1 MHEEDRNFRRRFL
14 RASAAAASALAMP
27 RLAGAQPKLESEVV
41 FACFG
46 GALETMV
53 REQLAPPF
61 EKATGCK
68 VVLSVGTAL
77 SNLAKIQAAKDRPT
91 IDVYWSNELTHAAGK
106 KLGLFAK
113 LDPAV
118 VKNLDRIYDLGKDAD
133 GIGVVS
139 SMTALGIAYNK
150 QKLAEAG
157 IPPPTS
163 WKDLW
168 DPRLKGR
175 VELTTFG
182 VAFSQDFLVIVA
194 KLNGGGEDNI
204 RPGLDKIKELR
215 SQGIVA
221 FLPSTP
227 AEMDKLLSQ
236 GTAWIAVEPTARAYP
251 LADQGV
257 PIDFVYP
264 KEGAGAFANYFDV
277 VRNAPHPVAAQA
289 FVNYMLS
296 EDAQLAL
303 AKYGY
308 YGPINRNVKLPPDL
322 AAKVP
327 YGSERMSSLV
337 KIDRDK
343 MNAKLDEWNELW
355 SREIEAKK

>member
-14 RASAAAASALAMP
+14 KASAAAASVLAMP
-27 RLAGAQPKLESEVV
+27 RVAGAQPKLESEVV

-53 REQLAPPF
+53 RDNLVPPF

-113 LDPAV
+113 VDPAI
-118 VKNLDRIYDLGKDAD
+118 VKNLANVYDLARDPD

-139 SMTALGIAYNK
+139 SITALGIAYNK

-157 IPPPTS
+157 IPAPTS

-182 VAFSQDFLVIVA
+182 VAFSQDFLVLVA
-194 KLNGGGEDNI
+194 KMHGGSEDNI
-204 RPGLDKIKELR
+204 KPGLDKIKEMKA
-215 SQGIVA
+215 QGIIG
-221 FLPSTP
+221 FLPATP

-236 GTAWIAVEPTARAYP
+236 GAAWIAVEPTVRAYP
-251 LADQGV
+251 LADQGL
-257 PIDFVYP
+257 PIEFAYP

-277 VRNAPHPVAAQA
+277 IRNAPHPMAAQA
-289 FVNYMLS
+289 WVNYLLG
-296 EDAQLAL
+296 EEAQLVL
-303 AKYGY
+303 AKQY
-308 YGPINRNVKLPPDL
+308 YGPINKNVKLPPEL

-327 YGSERMSSLV
+327 YGNERLSSLV
-337 KIDRDK
+337 KINREK
-343 MNAKLDEWNELW
+343 MNEKLDEWNEQW

>member
-1 MHEEDRNFRRRFL
+1 MHDDDRNFRRRFL
-14 RASAAAASALAMP
+14 KASAAAAGVLALPGVA
-27 RLAGAQPKLESEVV
+27 RGQPKLESEVV

-53 REQLAPPF
+53 RDQLAPPF

-77 SNLAKIQAAKDRPT
+77 SNLAKVQAAKDRPT

-113 LDPAV
+113 IDPAI
-118 VKNLDRIYDLGKDAD
+118 VKNLDKIYDIGKDPD
-133 GIGVVS
+133 GVGVIS
-139 SMTALGIAYNK
+139 SITALGIAYNK
-150 QKLAEAG
+150 QKLAGAG

-163 WKDLW
+163 WNDLW

-182 VAFSQDFLVIVA
+182 VAFSQDFLVLVA
-194 KLNGGGEDNI
+194 KLHGGSEDNI
-204 RPGLDKIKELR
+204 KPGIEKIKQMKA
-215 SQGIVA
+215 QGIIG
-221 FLPSTP
+221 FLPATP

-236 GTAWIAVEPTARAYP
+236 GAAWIAVEPTVRAYP
-251 LADQGV
+251 LADQGL
-257 PIDFVYP
+257 PIDFAYP

-277 VRNAPHPVAAQA
+277 IRGAPHPMAAQA
-289 FVNYMLS
+289 FVNYLLS
-296 EDAQLAL
+296 EDAQLVL
-303 AKYGY
+303 AKQY
-308 YGPINRNVKLPPDL
+308 YGPINKNVKLPPEL

-327 YGSERMSSLV
+327 YGDERLKSLV
-337 KIDRDK
+337 KINREK
-343 MNAKLDEWNELW
+343 MNEKLDDWNEQW

>member
-1 MHEEDRNFRRRFL
+1 MQHDDRTQYRRLFL
-14 RASAAAASALAMP
+14 KAAAAAASALAMP
-27 RLAGAQPKLESEVV
+27 RLAGAQAKIESEMV
-41 FACFG
+41 FATFG

-53 REQLAPPF
+53 RDQLAPPF

-77 SNLAKIQAAKDRPT
+77 SNLAKVQAAKDRPT

-106 KLGLFAK
+106 RLGLFAK
-113 LDPAV
+113 VDPAV
-118 VKNLDRIYDLGKDAD
+118 VKNLDKVYDLAKDPD
-133 GIGVVS
+133 GIGVMS

-157 IPPPTS
+157 IPAPTS

-182 VAFSQDFLVIVA
+182 VAFSQDFLVLMA
-194 KLNGGGEDNI
+194 KLNGGSEDNI
-204 RPGLDKIKELR
+204 KPGLDKIKELKAM
-215 SQGIVA
+215 GIIG

-236 GTAWIAVEPTARAYP
+236 GAAWIAVEPTVRAYP
-251 LADQGV
+251 LADQGL
-257 PIDFVYP
+257 PIDFAYP
-264 KEGAGAFANYFDV
+264 KEGAGAFANYFDIV
-277 VRNAPHPVAAQA
+277 KGAPHPVAAQA

-296 EDAQLAL
+296 DEAQLVL
-303 AKYGY
+303 AKQY
-308 YGPINRNVKLPPDL
+308 YGPINKNVKLPPDL

-327 YGSERMSSLV
+327 YGTERMGSLV
-337 KIDRDK
+337 KINRAK
-343 MNAKLDEWNELW
+343 MNEKLDDWNEQW

>member
-1 MHEEDRNFRRRFL
+1 MNITNRRRRFL
-14 RASAAAASALAMP
+14 AASAATAGALALP
-27 RLAGAQPKLESEVV
+27 GLARAQQGKLESEVV

-53 REQLAPPF
+53 REQIAPPF

-77 SNLAKIQAAKDRPT
+77 SNLAKVQAGKDRPT
-91 IDVYWSNELTHAAGK
+91 LDVYWANELTHVAGK

-118 VKNLDRIYDLGKDAD
+118 VKNLVKIYDLGRDPD
-133 GIGVVS
+133 GIGVIS
-139 SMTALGIAYNK
+139 GMTALGIAYNK

-182 VAFSQDFLVIVA
+182 VAFSQDFLVLVA
-194 KLNGGGEDNI
+194 KLYGGSEDNI
-204 RPGLDKIKELR
+204 KPGLDKIKELR
-215 SQGIVA
+215 ASGNVA

-227 AEMDKLLSQ
+227 AEMDKLLTQ
-236 GTAWIAVEPTARAYP
+236 GAAWIAVEPTARTYP
-251 LADQGV
+251 MADQGV
-257 PIDFVYP
+257 PVDFVYP
-264 KEGAGAFANYFDV
+264 KEGAGAFANYFEV
-277 VRNAPHPVAAQA
+277 VRNAPHPNAAQA
-289 FVNYMLS
+289 FVNYLLS
-296 EDAQLAL
+296 EECQLAL
-303 AKYGY
+303 AKNGY
-308 YGPINRNVKLPPDL
+308 YGPINKNVKLPPEL
-322 AAKVP
+322 AGKVP
-327 YGSERMSSLV
+327 YGAERMNSLV
-337 KIDRDK
+337 KINREK
-343 MNAKLDEWNELW
+343 MNEKLDEWNELW

>member
-14 RASAAAASALAMP
+14 KASAAAAGVLALPGVA
-27 RLAGAQPKLESEVV
+27 RGQAKLEGEVV

-53 REQLAPPF
+53 RDQLAPPF

-106 KLGLFAK
+106 RLGLFAK

-118 VKNLDRIYDLGKDAD
+118 VKNMDRVYDLARDPD
-133 GIGVVS
+133 GIGVIS

-182 VAFSQDFLVIVA
+182 VAFSQDFLVLVA
-194 KLNGGGEDNI
+194 KLNGGSEDNI
-204 RPGLDKIKELR
+204 KPGLDKIKEMKA
-215 SQGIVA
+215 QGIIG
-221 FLPSTP
+221 FLPATP

-236 GTAWIAVEPTARAYP
+236 GAAWIAVEPTVRAYP
-251 LADQGV
+251 LADQGL

-277 VRNAPHPVAAQA
+277 IRNAPHPLAAQA

-296 EDAQLAL
+296 DEAQLVL
-303 AKYGY
+303 AKQY
-308 YGPINRNVKLPPDL
+308 YGPINKNVKLTPEL

-327 YGSERMSSLV
+327 YGNERMSSLV
-337 KIDRDK
+337 KINRDK
-343 MNAKLDEWNELW
+343 MNEKLDDWNEQW
-355 SREIEAKK
+355 SREIEAKQ

>member
-1 MHEEDRNFRRRFL
+1 MHEQDRNFRRRFL
-14 RASAAAASALAMP
+14 KASAAAAGVLALPGVA
-27 RLAGAQPKLESEVV
+27 RAQAKLEGEVV

-53 REQLAPPF
+53 RDHIAPPF

-113 LDPAV
+113 LDPAI
-118 VKNLDRIYDLGKDAD
+118 VKNIDKVYDLAKDPD
-133 GIGVVS
+133 NIGVVS

-157 IPPPTS
+157 IPPPKS

-182 VAFSQDFLVIVA
+182 VAFSQDWLVLVA
-194 KLNGGGEDNI
+194 KLYGGSEDNI
-204 RPGLDKIKELR
+204 KPGLDKIKELKA
-215 SQGIVA
+215 QGIVA
-221 FLPSTP
+221 FLPATP

-264 KEGAGAFANYFDV
+264 KEGAGAFANYFDI
-277 VRNAPHPVAAQA
+277 VRNSPHPAAAQA
-289 FVNYMLS
+289 FVNYLLS
-296 EDAQLAL
+296 EDAQMAL
-303 AKYGY
+303 VRYGY
-308 YGPINRNVKLPPDL
+308 YGPINKNVKLPPDL

-327 YGSERMSSLV
+327 YGNERLSSLV

-343 MNAKLDEWNELW
+343 MNAKLDEWNEQW

>member
-14 RASAAAASALAMP
+14 KASAAAAGVLALPGVA
-27 RLAGAQPKLESEVV
+27 RGQAKLEGEVV

-53 REQLAPPF
+53 RDQLAPPF

-106 KLGLFAK
+106 RLGLFAK

-118 VKNLDRIYDLGKDAD
+118 VKNMDRVYDLARDPD
-133 GIGVVS
+133 GIGVIS
-139 SMTALGIAYNK
+139 SMTALGIEYYK

-182 VAFSQDFLVIVA
+182 VAFSQDFLVLVA
-194 KLNGGGEDNI
+194 KLNGGSEDNI
-204 RPGLDKIKELR
+204 KPGLDKIKEMKA
-215 SQGIVA
+215 QGIIG
-221 FLPSTP
+221 FLPATP

-236 GTAWIAVEPTARAYP
+236 GAAWIAVEPTVRAYP
-251 LADQGV
+251 LADQGL

-277 VRNAPHPVAAQA
+277 IRNAPHPLAAQA

-296 EDAQLAL
+296 DEAQLVL
-303 AKYGY
+303 AKQY
-308 YGPINRNVKLPPDL
+308 YGPINKNVKLTPEL

-327 YGSERMSSLV
+327 YGNERMSSLV
-337 KIDRDK
+337 KINRDK
-343 MNAKLDEWNELW
+343 MNEKLDDWNEQW
-355 SREIEAKK
+355 SREIEAKQ